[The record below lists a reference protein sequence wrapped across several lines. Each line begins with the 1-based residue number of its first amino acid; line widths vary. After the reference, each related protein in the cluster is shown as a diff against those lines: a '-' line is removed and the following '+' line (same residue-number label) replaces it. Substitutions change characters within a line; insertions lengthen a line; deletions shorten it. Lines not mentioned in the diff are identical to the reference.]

1 MAIEAAEDMEF
12 ELLFDDERVGGSCQC
27 DDDDTYT
34 CMHMRVLRRLLASS
48 SDSLTRQVAASVT
61 ATVAGC
67 SGNGREELL
76 TETFRALSA
85 DGHKVY
91 LCKAPGSGL
100 PGQLCFTHTY
110 LALQRDNPDGSV
122 DMLLIEPTLRDEFHV
137 VRPQR
142 WYTQLIETLPNL
154 FIGPP
159 RQLAALIDFMAVRME
174 ESFRACGMTSPP
186 WRQKASLLARWELT
200 QRASAWRTQLPPATF
215 SSASASSNPLASAG
229 STLVNTVLFNP
240 SPTAVSPAA
249 AEQHDAP
256 TSPTSTRTTAPVE
269 SSPMQT
275 SPSASSSPQ
284 SSALEKQQ
292 RRVALATLL
301 RASIAH
307 NRSLHPRAKPLP
319 SATAAGGPANA
330 VALTSVRLLSRGV
343 VKPKANLVAREGAVR
358 ALKFVRCV

>member
-1 MAIEAAEDMEF
+1 MVVA
-12 ELLFDDERVGGSCQC
+12 SC
-27 DDDDTYT
+27 
-34 CMHMRVLRRLLASS
+34 V
-48 SDSLTRQVAASVT
+48 
-61 ATVAGC
+61 
-67 SGNGREELL
+67 
-76 TETFRALSA
+76 
-85 DGHKVY
+85 
-91 LCKAPGSGL
+91 
-100 PGQLCFTHTY
+100 HT
-110 LALQRDNPDGSV
+110 Q
-122 DMLLIEPTLRDEFHV
+122 V

-229 STLVNTVLFNP
+229 STLVNTVLFKP
-240 SPTAVSPAA
+240 SPTAVSPAAQLFTAPATLPQNASSSPAAQPVIKPPVVETEPPAA